1 MERSDKDYN
10 GSFCSWFLVHS
21 GKFVPKWRYI
31 EAKKMM
37 TATENCLLIFSIVS
51 SSDFSCMTV
60 RCEDKNW
67 TGLWVNILVMPQ
79 IISLIISSVLV
90 IVTDCELHSW
100 LFKHFFSRENQH
112 HQDLISKTTTCNALQ
127 WQWQWHVGNTLK
139 CEPRHLWWE
148 GRPDPQT
155 TQKSKSLE
163 PQEVQPL
170 TIKKIYV

>member
-90 IVTDCELHSW
+90 IVTDCECQRQCHIWNTS
-100 LFKHFFSRENQH
+100 KKDSRN
-112 HQDLISKTTTCNALQ
+112 LCSL
-127 WQWQWHVGNTLK
+127 
-139 CEPRHLWWE
+139 RY
-148 GRPDPQT
+148 PQT
-155 TQKSKSLE
+155 TQNPKSQKLPTS
-163 PQEVQPL
+163 
-170 TIKKIYV
+170 KKIKQKKISQSVIPITWKRLSQW

>member
-1 MERSDKDYN
+1 MDP
-10 GSFCSWFLVHS
+10 
-21 GKFVPKWRYI
+21 FVPDFLSTLVSLCQNEDTLKPRRWRFPRQ
-31 EAKKMM
+31 
-37 TATENCLLIFSIVS
+37 TVS
-51 SSDFSCMTV
+51 SSDFSYMTV
-60 RCEDKNW
+60 LCEGQELNW
-67 TGLWVNILVMPQ
+67 
-79 IISLIISSVLV
+79 SLRWWHRWSSWLV

-139 CEPRHLWWE
+139 SGPRNLWSE

-163 PQEVQPL
+163 PQEVQPP
-170 TIKKIYV
+170 TIKKNLHIMLMIVTMKNEGGK